1 LPNVGSNAIV
11 SYSFEDQVDEE
22 KRDNKADGLPRLYTP
37 YKIEWLKRTTKKCSC
52 KRI

>member
-22 KRDNKADGLPRLYTP
+22 KEITRQMVCHGYCTP
-37 YKIEWLKRTTKKCSC
+37 YKNKVVEENYKKMLL
-52 KRI
+52 